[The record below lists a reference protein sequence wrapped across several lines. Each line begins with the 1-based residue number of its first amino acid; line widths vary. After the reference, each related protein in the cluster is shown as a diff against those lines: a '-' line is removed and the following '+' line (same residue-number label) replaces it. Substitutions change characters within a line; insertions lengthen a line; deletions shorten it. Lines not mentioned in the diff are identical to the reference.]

1 MSASKLLALA
11 ALLFMGCTDS
21 LVGGRCA
28 QGWIETADLRCVR
41 SDAGA
46 PDSAL
51 DGAPDGATMAD
62 ANSNPDARDGDVVGE
77 DVPCVEPLVRCGG
90 LCVDLQSD
98 ALNCGQCGNVC
109 TTALCNGARCRV
121 ERAGHLVLI
130 GHDYEESRSAQD
142 AILVNAVALGTR
154 ASLRVLTFT
163 RGTPA
168 ARAARV
174 NAIVANTFGA
184 ARVRFTPLAD
194 ERALSRELAIDRYD
208 TLLVYDRPDASV
220 EQSRALGASWRDA
233 ITSYCRAGG
242 NVVLLDGDNSAAGN
256 WMIADESG
264 LLPIADAQTADNSVI
279 VLRPAAAEDA
289 VSSGVEVRF
298 TASLHTMTFGADE
311 MHAVFVDEAQPE
323 RAAVMHR
330 AVLP

>member
-1 MSASKLLALA
+1 MSPSKLLALA

-46 PDSAL
+46 
-51 DGAPDGATMAD
+51 AD
-62 ANSNPDARDGDVVGE
+62 ATRDDGQAMTDANPDANPDARDGDVVGE

-109 TTALCNGARCRV
+109 TTALCNAARCRV

-130 GHDYEESRSAQD
+130 GNDYEESRSAQD

-264 LLPIADAQTADNSVI
+264 LLPIADAQTADNSVL

-311 MHAVFVDEAQPE
+311 THAVFVDEAQPE